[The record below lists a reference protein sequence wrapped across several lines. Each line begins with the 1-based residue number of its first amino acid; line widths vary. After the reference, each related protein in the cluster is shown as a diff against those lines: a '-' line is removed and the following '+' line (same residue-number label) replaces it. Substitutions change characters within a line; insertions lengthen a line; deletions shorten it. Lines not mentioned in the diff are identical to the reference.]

1 MKPIVELADELRL
14 LNTIYLKNRMYE
26 VLKFQTL
33 VRSFIEFCDMNNI
46 EFIEKKVTRLNAKL
60 RSIKT
65 DCIEIRSKLIRLD
78 LSNEEKV
85 IYMLADSILLDFF
98 HSEERDLM
106 TKPFIV
112 KKAHELKQENTVLE
126 TYDLIHQWLF
136 KELGYDNKQL
146 HYLFGFE
153 MKDPD
158 SFNRF
163 INKNIKLLFI
173 NRKS

>member
-26 VLKFQTL
+26 VLRFQTL
-33 VRSFIEFCDMNNI
+33 VHRFIEFYDTDNI

-65 DCIEIRSKLIRLD
+65 DCIEIRSKLTKLD

-85 IYMLADSILLDFF
+85 VYMLVDSILLEFF
-98 HSEERDLM
+98 HSKERDLM
-106 TKPFIV
+106 TKTSIV
-112 KKAHELKQENTVLE
+112 KKAHELKEKHTVLE

-146 HYLFGFE
+146 QNLFGFE

>member
-26 VLKFQTL
+26 VLRFQTL
-33 VRSFIEFCDMNNI
+33 VHRFIEFCDTDNI

-65 DCIEIRSKLIRLD
+65 DCIEIRSKLTKLD

-85 IYMLADSILLDFF
+85 VYMLVDSILLEFF
-98 HSEERDLM
+98 HSKERDLM
-106 TKPFIV
+106 TKTSIV
-112 KKAHELKQENTVLE
+112 KKAHELKEKHTVLE

-136 KELGYDNKQL
+136 KELGYDNKQPQN
-146 HYLFGFE
+146 LFGFE